1 MRILM
6 VSPYPPQ
13 RDGIANYTAQSVAAL
28 MREGH
33 EVVVLSPQPSA
44 AHQHLDF
51 MIGPRAWAAMSRRV
65 RGFDKLV
72 IQWHP
77 AFFYRNSSISDRSAI
92 DVAMAA
98 VFKLVPQVE
107 VWVHEYEYAEVT
119 ASATRRRAA
128 KLAFSQVDRI
138 VFHSEAERDLFLAAV
153 PVDAGRTVISEHGHA
168 FLPRTSMTREQARES
183 LGIAPDAFTF
193 LCIGFIQRHKG
204 FDRAVRAFG
213 RLGPAPHA
221 RLDVVGSTRLE
232 EPEFLAYLSELEWLT
247 GSDPRTTLHA
257 GYVSDELFDRWIL
270 ASDVVVLPY
279 REIWSSGVLERA
291 ALFDRPVIATRVGGL
306 EEQAAQRR
314 VTFVDDDNAL
324 AEAMAAAAGL
334 ELDSGDAVTED
345 GDLEKLPWNELQQ
358 AVVRRAAVLR
368 GGVLRS
374 KEASAAV
381 VATRRDDDLDRAS
394 VLVRRVPP
402 YVTPPPTSTR
412 PGVPALKRLVQRLTA
427 WQLSPLISR
436 VDHLQAAT
444 ANSMVLLAEQ
454 VRDLREAVDTLPT
467 ATATATA
474 TAQAAQV
481 AQPAQVVPVD
491 RVQADGAPADA
502 TLD

>member
-28 MREGH
+28 MREGN

-51 MIGPRAWAAMSRRV
+51 MVGPRAWAAMARRV

-77 AFFYRNSSISDRSAI
+77 AFFYRSSSISDRSAT
-92 DVAMAA
+92 DLAMAA
-98 VFKLVPQVE
+98 VFRLVPQVE
-107 VWVHEYEYAEVT
+107 VWVHEYEYVEVQ
-119 ASATRRRAA
+119 ASAARRRAA

-138 VFHSEAERDLFLAAV
+138 VFHSESERDTFLRAV
-153 PVDAGRTVISEHGHA
+153 PVDAARTVLSAHGHA
-168 FLPRTSMTREQARES
+168 FLPRTSMTRERARES
-183 LGIAPDAFTF
+183 LGFAPDAFTF

-213 RLGPAPHA
+213 RLSPAPQV

-232 EPEFLAYLSELEWLT
+232 EPEFLTYLNELEWLT
-247 GSDPRTTLHA
+247 GSDPRATLHA

-279 REIWSSGVLERA
+279 REIWSSGVIERA

-306 EEQAAQRR
+306 EEQATQRR
-314 VTFVDDDNAL
+314 VTFVDDDDAL

-334 ELDSGDAVTED
+334 ELDAGDPAVDDSE
-345 GDLEKLPWNELQQ
+345 LEKLPWAELQE
-358 AVVRRAAVLR
+358 AVVRRAAVR
-368 GGVLRS
+368 GGGHRS
-374 KEASAAV
+374 KGSSAA
-381 VATRRDDDLDRAS
+381 TRTGRRDDDLDRAS

-402 YVTPPPTSTR
+402 YVTPPPSSTR
-412 PGVPALKRLVQRLTA
+412 PGVPAVKRVVQRLTA
-427 WQLSPLISR
+427 WQLAPLISR
-436 VDHLQAAT
+436 VDNLQTAT

-454 VRDLREAVDTLPT
+454 VRDLRAAVHALPAAGPA
-467 ATATATA
+467 ATA
-474 TAQAAQV
+474 
-481 AQPAQVVPVD
+481 PAS
-491 RVQADGAPADA
+491 ADGAPAA
-502 TLD
+502 ELD

>member
-33 EVVVLSPQPSA
+33 DVVVLSPQPSA

-51 MIGPRAWAAMSRRV
+51 MAGPRSWAAMSRRV
-65 RGFDKLV
+65 RGFDKLI

-92 DVAMAA
+92 DLAMAA
-98 VFKLVPQVE
+98 VFRLVPQVE

-119 ASATRRRAA
+119 ASPVRKRAA
-128 KLAFSQVDRI
+128 RLAFSQVDRI
-138 VFHSEAERDLFLAAV
+138 VFHSERERELFLAAV

-168 FLPRTSMTREQARES
+168 FLPRTSVTVAEARAS
-183 LGIAPDAFTF
+183 LDIAPDAFVF

-213 RLGPAPHA
+213 RLGEAPHA

-232 EPEFLAYLSELEWLT
+232 EPEFMAYLSELEWLT
-247 GSDPRTTLHA
+247 DSDDRTTLHT

-306 EEQAAQRR
+306 EEQAGQRQ

-324 AEAMAAAAGL
+324 AEAMAAAAGIPL
-334 ELDSGDAVTED
+334 SSAEAAADD
-345 GDLEKLPWNELQQ
+345 GGLEKLPWADLQQ

-374 KEASAAV
+374 KEAPAAAV
-381 VATRRDDDLDRAS
+381 AARRDGDLDRAS

-412 PGVPALKRLVQRLTA
+412 PGVPAMKRLLQRLTA
-427 WQLSPLISR
+427 WQLAPLISR

-454 VRDLREAVDTLPT
+454 VRDLRDVVESRPSESTSDN
-467 ATATATA
+467 
-474 TAQAAQV
+474 AA
-481 AQPAQVVPVD
+481 ASD
-491 RVQADGAPADA
+491 GGQADTRRD
-502 TLD
+502 

>member
-51 MIGPRAWAAMSRRV
+51 MAGPRSWAAMSRRV

-92 DVAMAA
+92 DLAMAG

-107 VWVHEYEYAEVT
+107 IWVHEYEYAEVE
-119 ASATRRRAA
+119 ASAIRRRAA
-128 KLAFSQVDRI
+128 TLAFSQVDRI
-138 VFHSEAERDLFLAAV
+138 VFHSESERDMFLEAV
-153 PVDAGRTVISEHGHA
+153 PVDRSRTALSQHGHA

-183 LGIAPDAFTF
+183 LGITPEAFTF

-204 FDRAVRAFG
+204 FDRAVRAFA
-213 RLGPAPHA
+213 RLGDSPQA

-232 EPEFLAYLSELEWLT
+232 EPEFLAYLNELEWLT
-247 GSDPRTTLHA
+247 GGDPRTTLHA

-306 EEQAAQRR
+306 EEQAAHRR
-314 VTFVDDDNAL
+314 VTFVDDDLAL
-324 AEAMAAAAGL
+324 AQAMADAAGL
-334 ELDSGDAVTED
+334 LLDPEDVGTLGGELDE
-345 GDLEKLPWNELQQ
+345 LPWAELQQ
-358 AVVRRAAVLR
+358 AVVRRAAALR
-368 GGVLRS
+368 GGELRS
-374 KEASAAV
+374 RTSPAASTPA
-381 VATRRDDDLDRAS
+381 RRDDDLDRAS
-394 VLVRRVPP
+394 LLVRRVPP
-402 YVTPPPTSTR
+402 YVTPAPTSTR
-412 PGVPALKRLVQRLTA
+412 PGVPAAKRLIQRLTA
-427 WQLSPLISR
+427 WQVSPLVSR

-444 ANSMVLLAEQ
+444 ANSLALLAEQ
-454 VRDLREAVDTLPT
+454 IRDLRASSDADRTSGAERAND
-467 ATATATA
+467 
-474 TAQAAQV
+474 Q
-481 AQPAQVVPVD
+481 PVD
-491 RVQADGAPADA
+491 EAQD
-502 TLD
+502 

>member
-51 MIGPRAWAAMSRRV
+51 MAGPRAWAAMSRRV

-72 IQWHP
+72 VQWHP

-92 DVAMAA
+92 DLAMAA

-107 VWVHEYEYAEVT
+107 IWVHEYEYAEVQ

-138 VFHSEAERDLFLAAV
+138 VFHSESERDMFLAAV
-153 PVDAGRTVISEHGHA
+153 PVDRARTVLSEHGHA
-168 FLPRTSMTREQARES
+168 FLPRTSMSREQARES
-183 LGIAPDAFTF
+183 LGIAPDAYVF

-204 FDRAVRAFG
+204 FDRAVRAFH
-213 RLGPAPHA
+213 RLGPAAHA

-232 EPEFLAYLSELEWLT
+232 EPEFLAYLNELEWLT

-306 EEQAAQRR
+306 EEQAAQRQ

-324 AEAMAAAAGL
+324 AEAMADAAGL
-334 ELDSGDAVTED
+334 PLDVED
-345 GDLEKLPWNELQQ
+345 TTADDRELEKLPWTELQQ

-368 GGVLRS
+368 GGAVRT
-374 KEASAAV
+374 AAGTTK
-381 VATRRDDDLDRAS
+381 AAAARRDDDLDRAA

-402 YVTPPPTSTR
+402 YVVPPPTSTR
-412 PGVPALKRLVQRLTA
+412 PGVPALKRLIHRLTA
-427 WQLSPLISR
+427 WELAPLVSR

-444 ANSMVLLAEQ
+444 ANSMVLLADQ
-454 VRDLREAVDTLPT
+454 VRDLRQTVDAQGATGPAVRGT
-467 ATATATA
+467 
-474 TAQAAQV
+474 
-481 AQPAQVVPVD
+481 
-491 RVQADGAPADA
+491 ADGAAAEA

>member
-33 EVVVLSPQPSA
+33 DVVVLSPQPSA

-51 MIGPRAWAAMSRRV
+51 MAGPRAWAAMSRRV

-77 AFFYRNSSISDRSAI
+77 AFFYRNSSISDRSAV
-92 DVAMAA
+92 DLAMAA

-107 VWVHEYEYAEVT
+107 IWVHEYEYAEVD
-119 ASATRRRAA
+119 ASAVRRRAA
-128 KLAFSQVDRI
+128 RTTFSQVDRI
-138 VFHSEAERDLFLAAV
+138 VFHSESERDMFLKTV
-153 PVDAGRTVISEHGHA
+153 PVDRSRTVLSEHGHA

-183 LGIAPDAFTF
+183 LGIAADAFSF

-204 FDRAVRAFG
+204 FDRAVHAFA
-213 RLGPAPHA
+213 RLGSAPHA

-232 EPEFLAYLSELEWLT
+232 EPEFLAYLNELEWLT
-247 GSDPRTTLHA
+247 DSDPRTTLHA

-291 ALFDRPVIATRVGGL
+291 ALFDREVIATRVGGL

-314 VTFVDDDNAL
+314 VTFVDDDHAL
-324 AEAMAAAAGL
+324 GQAMADAAGL
-334 ELDSGDAVTED
+334 PLDPPDTAADATELE
-345 GDLEKLPWNELQQ
+345 ELPWSDLQQ
-358 AVVRRAAVLR
+358 VIVRRAAVLR
-368 GGVLRS
+368 GGAPRS
-374 KEASAAV
+374 KASS
-381 VATRRDDDLDRAS
+381 ATTATTARRRDDDLDRAA

-412 PGVPALKRLVQRLTA
+412 PGVPAVKRLVQRLTA
-427 WQLSPLISR
+427 WQIAPLISR

-444 ANSMVLLAEQ
+444 ANSVALMAEQ
-454 VRDLREAVDTLPT
+454 VRDLRDVVDALPT
-467 ATATATA
+467 TSDRASAD
-474 TAQAAQV
+474 
-481 AQPAQVVPVD
+481 PLPVD
-491 RVQADGAPADA
+491 GPRAGSPAD
-502 TLD
+502 